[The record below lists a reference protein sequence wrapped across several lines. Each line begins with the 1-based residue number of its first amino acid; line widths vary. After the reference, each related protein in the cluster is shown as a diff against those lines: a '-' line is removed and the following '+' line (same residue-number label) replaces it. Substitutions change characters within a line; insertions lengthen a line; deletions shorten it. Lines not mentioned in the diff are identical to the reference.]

1 MSSHAEHAIVSAKAS
16 VMIYDDT
23 SKKWMPAGG
32 GANQIS
38 KVQIFQHA
46 TYGTFRVVGRKCQ
59 GHDVVINCNIIRG
72 LKYNQATPTFH
83 QWRDQRHVYGLNFA
97 SKEDAEAFAHAMLA
111 ALDQLNKQIQNGPE
125 LGDYTDHT
133 PRIKDNREEYQQH
146 KRSDSR
152 GREPVYGTISSG
164 GGSQHWENGG
174 NTPPPAVVPQVP
186 PVPRAPAPPPAAPAP
201 PPTQSIPVA
210 PGAPPAAP
218 PISNI
223 PQAPPPPAISSAP
236 APPAAPPVPVAPS
249 GPLPPAAPAAPPAPV
264 LPASSAN
271 STAAPPA
278 PEPPSLAAALQN
290 ATLRKVKKPEDK
302 STMNNLEKS
311 EPAPGPAGH
320 GDMMSEMQK
329 KLQKRRELAEGRSD
343 DTIQT
348 SNNNSNFRR
357 PSLNATAKTNGSE
370 SPKPTRVNRLQSLT
384 GQENVTLTSGT
395 DSTSATDLDGLKQEI
410 LSEIRKEMAKMKQDI
425 IEAIKMELIRR

>member
-1 MSSHAEHAIVSAKAS
+1 MRLPYTQSIAFIVDLLNSGRLCLSRHWFFSYVYCYTYSSHAEHAIVSAKAS
-16 VMIYDDT
+16 VMIYDDN

-32 GANQIS
+32 GSNQIS

-133 PRIKDNREEYQQH
+133 PRIKDSREEYQQH

-164 GGSQHWENGG
+164 GGHWENGG
-174 NTPPPAVVPQVP
+174 NTPPPAVPQAP
-186 PVPRAPAPPPAAPAP
+186 PIPRAPGPGPAPAAPAP

-223 PQAPPPPAISSAP
+223 PQ
-236 APPAAPPVPVAPS
+236 
-249 GPLPPAAPAAPPAPV
+249 G
-264 LPASSAN
+264 
-271 STAAPPA
+271 
-278 PEPPSLAAALQN
+278 
-290 ATLRKVKKPEDK
+290 K
-302 STMNNLEKS
+302 
-311 EPAPGPAGH
+311 
-320 GDMMSEMQK
+320 
-329 KLQKRRELAEGRSD
+329 
-343 DTIQT
+343 
-348 SNNNSNFRR
+348 
-357 PSLNATAKTNGSE
+357 
-370 SPKPTRVNRLQSLT
+370 
-384 GQENVTLTSGT
+384 
-395 DSTSATDLDGLKQEI
+395 
-410 LSEIRKEMAKMKQDI
+410 
-425 IEAIKMELIRR
+425 